1 MERLPEECISMV
13 LSFTSPLEACR
24 FTAVSNTVRGA
35 AESELLWEKF
45 LPCDY
50 RDILLRSS
58 SSSSS
63 SSSVSPIF
71 SSFTSKKNLF
81 LQLSDQPLLIDGGAK
96 TFSIDKFSNKKC
108 YMLSA
113 RELSIAWGSDP
124 LSWCWKPFYHNSRF
138 KEVAELVMTSW
149 LDIHGKISTRML
161 SPDTRYGVYLVIKLA
176 ERAYGLDWVPSEVS
190 VEVGSYKSVGHT
202 YLRRRQESSTVA
214 GGITAARLDERVLHE
229 RKDGWEEI
237 ELGEFY
243 NDHESDDH
251 EIKEVNMRFRE
262 IKGIRLKGGI
272 VVEGIE
278 IRPKF

>member
-1 MERLPEECISMV
+1 MESLPEECISMV
-13 LSFTSPLEACR
+13 LSFTSPLEACQ
-24 FTAVSNTVRGA
+24 FSAVSKTVRYA
-35 AESELLWEKF
+35 SESELLWEKF

-58 SSSSS
+58 SP
-63 SSSVSPIF
+63 VF
-71 SSFTSKKNLF
+71 SSFPTSKKDLF
-81 LQLSDQPLLIDGGAK
+81 LQLSDQPVLIDGGTK

-113 RELSIAWGSDP
+113 RELSIAWGTDP
-124 LSWCWKPFYHNSRF
+124 LSWCWKPFYPNSRF

-161 SPDTRYGVYLVIKLA
+161 SPDTRYGAYLVIKLA
-176 ERAYGLDWVPSEVS
+176 KRAYGLDSAPSEVS
-190 VEVGSYKSVGHT
+190 VEVVGSYKSTGHT
-202 YLRRRQESSTVA
+202 YLRRQLRQNGTEEREDG
-214 GGITAARLDERVLHE
+214 GGISGLERVLCK

-243 NDHESDDH
+243 NGHGSDD
-251 EIKEVNMRFRE
+251 EKEVSMRFRE
-262 IKGIRLKGGI
+262 VKGIRLKGGI
-272 VVEGIE
+272 VLEGIE